1 MGKAVQRSGTKQ
13 IKLFSHTSINNLPVL
28 SSYRLLI
35 SRRYTD
41 LAEKIKRNTYHHLL
55 PTEGK

>member
-1 MGKAVQRSGTKQ
+1 MGKVVQRSGTKQ

-55 PTEGK
+55 LSEGK